1 MAKRPRNPALN
12 PQEQA
17 VWGRVAQTV
26 RPLLG
31 RETPKDAALLHFA
44 KFVASDPSATSRQI
58 KVRPVTAFKDEGAKP
73 RRIKAPPEQNT
84 LDGNWD
90 KRIATGK
97 ASPDRTIDLHGHTAS
112 SAHAVLNHLLGDA
125 IRSGARIIL
134 LITGRPARNNPR
146 MPPTGRG
153 VIRASVEDWL
163 LAGPYSSQIAAI
175 RGAHPRH
182 GGAGALY
189 LIIRRERAL

>member
-1 MAKRPRNPALN
+1 MAKRPLN

-17 VWGRVAQTV
+17 VWGRVAETV

-31 RETPKDAALLHFA
+31 REPSKEAALLRFPDA
-44 KFVASDPSATSRQI
+44 VGGLSSRSGPALRI
-58 KVRPVTAFKDEGAKP
+58 KVRPFDSLKEGQSTP

-84 LDGNWD
+84 LDANWD

-97 ASPDRTIDLHGHTAS
+97 AAPDRTIDLHGHTAS
-112 SAHAVLNHLLGDA
+112 SAHAILNHLLGDA
-125 IRSGARIIL
+125 IRSGARVIL
-134 LITGRPARNNPR
+134 LITGRPARDNPR

-163 LAGPYSSQIAAI
+163 LAGPYSNQIAAI
-175 RGAHPRH
+175 RSAHPRH
-182 GGAGALY
+182 GGAGAMY
-189 LIIRRERAL
+189 LILRRDRRF

>member
-1 MAKRPRNPALN
+1 MAKQPLN
-12 PQEQA
+12 PDEEA
-17 VWGRVAQTV
+17 VWGRVAETV

-31 RETPKDAALLHFA
+31 REPSKDAALLRF
-44 KFVASDPSATSRQI
+44 SDSFQGSPSRSGPSRQI
-58 KVRPVTAFKDEGAKP
+58 KVRPADKIMSGKPEP

-84 LDGNWD
+84 LDANWD

-97 ASPDRTIDLHGHTAS
+97 ASPDRTIDLHGHSAA
-112 SAHAVLNHLLGDA
+112 SAHAILNHLLGDA
-125 IRSGARIIL
+125 IRAGARVIL
-134 LITGRPARNNPR
+134 LITGRPARDNPR

-163 LAGPYSSQIAAI
+163 LAGPYSSQIVAI
-175 RGAHPRH
+175 RAAHPRH

-189 LIIRRERAL
+189 LIIRKARTL